1 MASTN
6 GKELGPEASHMLT
19 LQLIPWPFSLL
30 HHLHYPVQHNSHSLS
45 ITMDRTFLGF
55 TDSHL

>member
-1 MASTN
+1 
-6 GKELGPEASHMLT
+6 MLT

-30 HHLHYPVQHNSHSLS
+30 HHLHYPVQHNSHSPS

-55 TDSHL
+55 HWQPSLASVSWWHKQHL